1 MPDLLRAA
9 LDNGL
14 MSPLSMAVALDLA
27 KTTANKYLGIVQALP
42 MNGRGG
48 EVALTACPSE
58 WMDGRQDAYLTL
70 DEQRQLLRN
79 IFNPNV
85 AANSIFEI
93 AEVDSNWVLP
103 GSDEPPSSA
112 CRPLRSKWR
121 GYFPSELAPQTAEFV
136 DIDKDGINEFRVGF
150 SVLERS
156 QTAEPAVYRCFDF
169 NGDHQANNCAP

>member
-1 MPDLLRAA
+1 
-9 LDNGL
+9 
-14 MSPLSMAVALDLA
+14 MSPLSMAVAFDLA

-42 MNGRGG
+42 MNGRGE
-48 EVALTACPSE
+48 EVALTACPRE

-103 GSDEPPSSA
+103 YSDEPPTSA

-169 NGDHQANNCAP
+169 NGDHQANHCAP